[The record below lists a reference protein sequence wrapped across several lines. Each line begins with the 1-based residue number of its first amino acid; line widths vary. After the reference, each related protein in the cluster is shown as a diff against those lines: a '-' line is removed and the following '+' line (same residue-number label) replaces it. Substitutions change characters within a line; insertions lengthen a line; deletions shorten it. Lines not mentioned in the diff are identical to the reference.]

1 MSVSDKH
8 SIKIEYQTSLGEIR
22 ASRNTE
28 SDIYVELLNSPK
40 DSFQISTLHPTWKHE
55 IVEPTAWGIHEVVL
69 LELITRFRGIRVS
82 SANHSSAFSGELD
95 LVLSRND
102 DSELLEQ
109 GSCPD
114 SNGT

>member
-28 SDIYVELLNSPK
+28 SDIYVELPNSPK

-82 SANHSSAFSGELD
+82 SANHSSAFSGELG
-95 LVLSRND
+95 LLLST
-102 DSELLEQ
+102 DSSEPEIYQ
-109 GSCPD
+109 
-114 SNGT
+114 